1 MPGLLKR
8 HTQTRDDPLFGLLV
22 KPSAGP
28 LEQRL
33 AGLLETWTGLSPAA
47 VRPWAGKLSTPLF
60 PEVDV
65 TISIRAQ
72 DESEFAVFRAHLER
86 VVSNCRTI
94 RAQIAS
100 DALET
105 YQLYQAEERSQ
116 AYENITSLDHIWPL
130 IKPQKWIF
138 GLGSLGRNL
147 EFKSRVIIDFGWPN
161 PHDLVAYLADTELLL
176 LHVEG

>member
-8 HTQTRDDPLFGLLV
+8 QIQTRDDPLFGRLV

-47 VRPWAGKLSTPLF
+47 VRPWAGRLSTPLF
-60 PEVDV
+60 PGVDV
-65 TISIRAQ
+65 AISIRAQ
-72 DESEFAVFRAHLER
+72 HESEFAVFRTHLER
-86 VVSNCRTI
+86 VVSSCKTI
-94 RAQIAS
+94 RDQIAS

-105 YQLYQAEERSQ
+105 YQFYQAEERNK
-116 AYENITSLDHIWPL
+116 AYENITSQDDIWPL
-130 IKPQKWIF
+130 IKPEEWVF
-138 GLGSLGRNL
+138 APGSLGRNL
-147 EFKSRVIIDFGWPN
+147 AFKSRVIIDFGWPN